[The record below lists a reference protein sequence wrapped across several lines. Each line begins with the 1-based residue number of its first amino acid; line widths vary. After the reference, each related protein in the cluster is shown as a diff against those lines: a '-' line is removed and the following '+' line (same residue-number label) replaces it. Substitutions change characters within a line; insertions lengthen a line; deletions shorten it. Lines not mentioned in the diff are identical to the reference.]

1 MAIRGQIA
9 DKRRKPRATP
19 ERAVFGTNFKKAR
32 EKLGISQREAA
43 RRLKVNQPFIS
54 AAETG
59 AANLTIERMA
69 LLARFVGMP
78 LFELLRPTA
87 IDEGIGDNP
96 PGDGADGADAGGEV
110 N

>member
-1 MAIRGQIA
+1 M
-9 DKRRKPRATP
+9 
-19 ERAVFGTNFKKAR
+19 FGYNFKKAR
-32 EKLGISQREAA
+32 EKLGISQRETA

-69 LLARFVGMP
+69 LLARFVRVP

-87 IDEGIGDNP
+87 VGEGSGDAP
-96 PGDGADGADAGGEV
+96 SGDDADRAGAGEE
-110 N
+110 

>member
-1 MAIRGQIA
+1 M
-9 DKRRKPRATP
+9 
-19 ERAVFGTNFKKAR
+19 FGTNFKTAR

-87 IDEGIGDNP
+87 IGEVTGDNP
-96 PGDGADGADAGGEV
+96 PGDGGDGADAGGEV

>member
-1 MAIRGQIA
+1 MVIRGQIP
-9 DKRRKPRATP
+9 DKRRKPRPTP

-54 AAETG
+54 SAETG

-96 PGDGADGADAGGEV
+96 PSDGADGADAGGK
-110 N
+110 